1 MVKLIVGVKGTGKTK
16 QLIAMV
22 NDAINA
28 TKGSV
33 VCIEKGNKLMHEVK
47 YQARLIDTDEYLI
60 FDAHALYGFVSG
72 IAASNHDV
80 TDIFIDSAL
89 KICENNIA
97 EFEAFV
103 DNLNKFTA
111 THNINIVMTSSIPFE
126 EVTPALDAF
135 FVNK

>member
-80 TDIFIDSAL
+80 TDIFIDSIY
-89 KICENNIA
+89 KIAPEAKIEGFVTFVSMLTPILEKNN
-97 EFEAFV
+97 V
-103 DNLNKFTA
+103 NL
-111 THNINIVMTSSIPFE
+111 VMTASTEVDHIPE
-126 EVTPALDAF
+126 PL
-135 FVNK
+135 KKYL